1 MQPLEGIRIADFTHI
16 MAGPYA
22 THLLR
27 LLGAEVIK
35 VESPG
40 RGDAMRNYGSD
51 RAYDGMAPAFIA
63 VNAGKKSL
71 SLDLKHAASVEAARR
86 LIARSD
92 VVVENFRPGVMAR
105 LGLGYEEAR
114 ALKPDIVYCSVS
126 GYGQSG
132 PLRDWPAI
140 DNIVQATSGMMSL
153 GGEPGD
159 PPMRIGFPVVDTLTG
174 QTAAFAIL
182 AALLRRQRG
191 GQGEYI
197 DVAMMDA
204 SLAFMASA
212 VVPFLVTGRPME
224 RTGNTGYSGQ
234 PTAALFE
241 AADGSLIS
249 LGVVQQSQ
257 FEALAR
263 VLGHEEWLIDPRFPT
278 PDLRRAN
285 TSALQALLSA
295 VLRQRPA
302 AVWEQLLSSAGV
314 PCGMV
319 RDVAQASALPH
330 LQQRGIKIPLKV
342 PGLPVSSDVEILNA
356 GFLFKNDGPTVN
368 EPPPVQGQHTEELL
382 RWLGFDAGQRAQI
395 LQHS

>member
-1 MQPLEGIRIADFTHI
+1 MQPLEGIRIADFSHI

-35 VESPG
+35 IEAPG

-51 RAYDGMAPAFIA
+51 RSYDGMAPAFIA
-63 VNAGKKSL
+63 VNAGKKSV
-71 SLDLKHAASVEAARR
+71 SLDLKNPACTEAVRR

-92 VVVENFRPGVMAR
+92 VLVENFRPGVMSR
-105 LGLGYEEAR
+105 LGFGYPEAR
-114 ALKPDIVYCSVS
+114 RVKEDIIYCSIS

-159 PPMRIGFPVVDTLTG
+159 PPMRVGFPVVDTLTG
-174 QTAAFAIL
+174 QTAAFAIM
-182 AALLRRQRG
+182 AALVKRERG
-191 GQGEYI
+191 GRGEHI

-212 VVPFLVTGRPME
+212 VVPFLVTGQPME

-257 FEALAR
+257 FESLAR
-263 VLGHEEWLIDPRFPT
+263 VLGQEEWLIDPRFTT
-278 PDLRRAN
+278 PDLRRR
-285 TSALQALLSA
+285 S
-295 VLRQRPA
+295 
-302 AVWEQLLSSAGV
+302 
-314 PCGMV
+314 
-319 RDVAQASALPH
+319 
-330 LQQRGIKIPLKV
+330 
-342 PGLPVSSDVEILNA
+342 
-356 GFLFKNDGPTVN
+356 
-368 EPPPVQGQHTEELL
+368 EE
-382 RWLGFDAGQRAQI
+382 R
-395 LQHS
+395 